1 MQYMGCFME
10 KIMEVDELNLTIND
24 KKVIDNLS
32 FSIEEGSLNA
42 FLCSNSS
49 GKTTLIKTLS
59 GIINNDSGKI
69 VVNDIE
75 LSKKNF
81 KDYALSISTILEDVD
96 NSFLCNK
103 VEDEI
108 RYPLNNLDY
117 DLLEINRIVE
127 NLSELLKIS
136 TILGKDIS
144 RLTQFEKVKTL
155 IAASIAHTPKVL
167 LVDDILRF
175 LNEKEKKEIIKI
187 FKSIN
192 TKLNIAIIFTTSDI
206 NDIIDLKNIYVFN
219 NLSIAFKGTYK
230 EVIKKD
236 NDLTKFGFYIP
247 TMIDLSRKL
256 EFYNLLDEIYYDKD
270 RLVDKLWN

>member
-1 MQYMGCFME
+1 
-10 KIMEVDELNLTIND
+10 MEVDDLNLIIND

-42 FLCSNSS
+42 FLCPNNS

-59 GIINNDSGKI
+59 GIINKESGKI
-69 VVNDIE
+69 IVNDIE

-81 KDYALSISTILEDVD
+81 KEYALSISTILEDID
-96 NSFLCNK
+96 DSFLCNK

-117 DLLEINRIVE
+117 DLLDINRIVD
-127 NLSELLKIS
+127 NVSDILKIS

-144 RLTQFEKVKTL
+144 RLTYFEKVKTL
-155 IAASIAHTPKVL
+155 IAASIVHTPKL
-167 LVDDILRF
+167 LLIDDILRF
-175 LNEKEKKEIIKI
+175 LSLKEKKEIIKI
-187 FKSIN
+187 FKLIN

-206 NDIIDLKNIYVFN
+206 NDVIDLKNIYIFN
-219 NLSIAFKGTYK
+219 NLSIFFKGSYK
-230 EVIKKD
+230 EVIKMD
-236 NDLTKFGFYIP
+236 NDLTKFGFHIP

-256 EFYNLLDEIYYDKD
+256 EFYNLLDEIYYDED